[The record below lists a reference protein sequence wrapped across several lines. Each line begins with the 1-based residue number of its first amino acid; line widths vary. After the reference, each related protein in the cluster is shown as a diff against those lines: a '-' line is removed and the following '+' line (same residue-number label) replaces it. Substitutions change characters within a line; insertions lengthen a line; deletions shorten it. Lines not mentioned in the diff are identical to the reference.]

1 VRVIEELEKVSLF
14 NELSYLQL
22 EAISQFCQLLSLSD
36 GDMLIRESD
45 RNVSDLYLLCAGS
58 VEIVSS
64 ATAIISGEVV
74 ISKQDKD
81 LFGEM
86 GWLTNAPRTASVRCH
101 GSVQAIRVEGQALT
115 KYLNNHP
122 DVGFIIMRHI
132 ALTLSQRLQGTDALL
147 KQILWNTTL

>member
-1 VRVIEELEKVSLF
+1 MIEELEKVSLF
-14 NELSYLQL
+14 KELSYLQL
-22 EAISQFCQLLSLSD
+22 EAISQFCQLLNMTD
-36 GDMLIRESD
+36 GEMLIRESD
-45 RNVSDLYLLCAGS
+45 KNVSDLYLLCAGS

-64 ATAIISGEVV
+64 ATAITSGEVV

-86 GWLTNAPRTASVRCH
+86 GWLTAAPRTASVRCH
-101 GSVQAIRVEGQALT
+101 GNVQAIRVDGQALS
-115 KYLNNHP
+115 KYLHSHP

>member
-1 VRVIEELEKVSLF
+1 MIEELEKASLF
-14 NELSYLQL
+14 KDLPYLQL
-22 EAISQFCQLLSLSD
+22 EAISQFCQLLNLMD
-36 GDMLIRESD
+36 GEMLIRESD
-45 RNVSDLYLLCAGS
+45 KSVSNLYLLCAGA

-64 ATAIISGEVV
+64 ATTITSGEVV

-101 GSVQAIRVEGQALT
+101 GSVQAIRVDGRALS
-115 KYLNNHP
+115 KYLDSHP
-122 DVGFIIMRHI
+122 EVGFIIMRHI
-132 ALTLSQRLQGTDALL
+132 ALTLSQRMQGTDALL

>member
-1 VRVIEELEKVSLF
+1 MIEALEKVSLF
-14 NELSYLQL
+14 KELSHLKL
-22 EAISQFCQLLSLSD
+22 EAITPFCQLLNLMD

-45 RNVSDLYLLCAGS
+45 KNVSDLYLLCAGS

-64 ATAIISGEVV
+64 ATAITSGEVV

-101 GSVQAIRVEGQALT
+101 GNVQAIRVDGQALSIF
-115 KYLNNHP
+115 LDSHP

-132 ALTLSQRLQGTDALL
+132 A
-147 KQILWNTTL
+147 